1 MSTAIFL
8 LTNETDYL
16 PVQPLLIE
24 TPAVYKFTASFPQLD
39 HKTIIISQRDEILG
53 SPFNLFILAGPEEP
67 LSAHFEKAAQIHHEI
82 RMHFIHQNGVTILKQ
97 STTA

>member
-1 MSTAIFL
+1 MSTTIFI

-24 TPAVYKFTASFPQLD
+24 TPAVYKFTVSFPQLD

-53 SPFNLFILAGPEEP
+53 SPFNLFILAGPGEP
-67 LSAHFEKAAQIHHEI
+67 LCAHFKKGSADPP
-82 RMHFIHQNGVTILKQ
+82 
-97 STTA
+97 